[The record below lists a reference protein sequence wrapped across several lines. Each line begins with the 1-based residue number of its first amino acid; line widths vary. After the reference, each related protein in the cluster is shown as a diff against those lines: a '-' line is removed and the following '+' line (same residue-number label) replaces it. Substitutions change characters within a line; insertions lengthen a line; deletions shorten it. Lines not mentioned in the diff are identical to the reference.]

1 MRAQS
6 AHMQPCSHQRAL
18 CGVTKG
24 LHVKSYAG
32 DGVGPVSGQ
41 KHYLTGYG
49 GRTETVHGFYST
61 CSSQIFGT
69 PKAMTAEN
77 IPDHRFGL
85 VHRDVP
91 GNKMVSD
98 KGITDRTRKAHKTHS
113 RYEETKPATTGKAGK
128 AQETHSR
135 YEKRGEVHN
144 DFPTCKRKGKS

>member
-18 CGVTKG
+18 RGVTKG

-41 KHYLTGYG
+41 KHYFTGYG
-49 GRTETVHGFYST
+49 GRTDTVHGFYST
-61 CSSQIFGT
+61 CLSQIVGT
-69 PKAMTAEN
+69 PTAMTAEN

-85 VHRDVP
+85 VYRDVQ
-91 GNKMVSD
+91 
-98 KGITDRTRKAHKTHS
+98 RTKELPKIGEVQSHFWSATMGLPA
-113 RYEETKPATTGKAGK
+113 ETGK

-135 YEKRGEVHN
+135 HEKKRG
-144 DFPTCKRKGKS
+144 SA